1 MNMIR
6 KISAA
11 LASVF
16 FSLHAFAQRP
26 TSVPTDNEPLR
37 VFESV
42 ESIIFYIGLPVLI
55 IILYVIWKRRQ
66 WREEA
71 ERKQQQE
78 GQDLRQSAD
87 VSAREEKAA
96 RQKPGDEAME
106 NEKED

>member
-11 LASVF
+11 LAGVF
-16 FSLHAFAQRP
+16 FGLQALAQRP

-42 ESIIFYIGLPVLI
+42 ESVIFYIGLPVLI
-55 IILYVIWKRRQ
+55 IIFYVIWKKRQ

-71 ERKQQQE
+71 ERKQGQE
-78 GQDLRQSAD
+78 GQDSRQADD
-87 VSAREEKAA
+87 VSAPGEKAA
-96 RQKPGDEAME
+96 RQKPGDEARE
-106 NEKED
+106 SEI